1 MAAPTAATSLRL
13 VFMGTASFAVPSLK
27 ALVRSRHSVLAVLS
41 QPARPAGRGMR
52 TRPSPVH
59 TAAADLGLEVRTPR
73 TLRDEAVQAA
83 FEELKSDLAVVA
95 AYGLLLP
102 RPILDAPRLGCINL
116 HASLLPRWRGAS
128 PIQHA
133 ILAGDTE
140 TGVSIFEMEPSL
152 DSGPILATERVPVA
166 TDITAGQLHDELAL
180 LAAELVLR
188 VVDGLA
194 EGRLRAK
201 PQPTEGVTYA
211 PKLEKA
217 HGRLDWVRPAIE
229 LERQLR
235 ALTPW
240 PGCWTTLEGERL
252 RVLSARV
259 VTEAG
264 EPGLV
269 LDDRLTVACGRDALR
284 LIRLQRPGGKPLEA
298 APFLRGLPIPPGTR
312 LGSPCP
318 ATS

>member
-27 ALVRSRHSVLAVLS
+27 ALARSRHSVIAVYS

-59 TAAADLGLEVRTPR
+59 TAAADLGLEVRTPP
-73 TLRDEAVQAA
+73 TLRDEAAQAA
-83 FEELKSDLAVVA
+83 LEELKPDLAVVA

-102 RPILDAPRLGCINL
+102 RSILDAPRLGCINL

-133 ILAGDTE
+133 ILAGDVE
-140 TGVSIFEMEPSL
+140 SGVSIFEMEPSL
-152 DSGPILATERVPVA
+152 DTGPVLTMERVPVPP
-166 TDITAGQLHDELAL
+166 DITAGLLHDKLAL
-180 LAAELVLR
+180 LAADLAVR
-188 VVDGLA
+188 VVDALA
-194 EGRLRAK
+194 EGRVRTK

-217 HGRLDWVRPAIE
+217 QGRIDWSKPAAE

-240 PGCWTTLEGERL
+240 PGCWTELEGERMK
-252 RVLSARV
+252 VLAGHV
-259 VTEAG
+259 VAGTG

-284 LIRLQRPGGKPLEA
+284 LTCLQRPGGKPLKAEA
-298 APFLRGLPIPPGTR
+298 FLRGLPVPSGTR